1 MGKGNRSAIK
11 DKTLIRSQEDA
22 LKQRNNPFGLPD
34 SVKDD
39 WEPVTL
45 PLKQGRG
52 LIIADLHI
60 PYHDNDSIEPTFNWA
75 LSHGYSDF
83 VLIDGDL
90 GDDYQLSRF
99 ERHPEKRKYKEEME
113 SVGIFLDSV
122 SNTFPAAQI
131 ILKWGNHDN
140 RLDRYLRVKAPE
152 LFDLKTYI
160 RDDYLKLKERG
171 IIAIEHDIPI
181 KVGKLTIL
189 HGHEIQ
195 NLSTV
200 VNPARGAY
208 MKAIECVL
216 IAHSH
221 RTSQHVETSLS
232 GRLDT
237 AWSIGCLCQLHPEY
251 ARLNKW
257 NQGFAGLDFDG
268 NDFQIENKRIV
279 EIDNKR
285 LVR

>member
-1 MGKGNRSAIK
+1 MAEIAKQYLSKYTDTSTLQLARIIFKEHPKVFNSIEHARHILRYYRGASGKNDRAK
-11 DKTLIRSQEDA
+11 LTDPTLIRSQEDA
-22 LKQRNNPFGLPD
+22 LKHKTNPFGLPD

-39 WEPVTL
+39 WQPKTL
-45 PLKQGRG
+45 PFKQGRG
-52 LIIADLHI
+52 LVIADLHI
-60 PYHDNDSIEPTFNWA
+60 PYHDNTAIEPTFNWA
-75 LSHGYSDF
+75 LSKGYSDF
-83 VLIDGDL
+83 VLINGDL

-99 ERHPEKRKYKEEME
+99 DRNPENRKYKQEME
-113 SVGIFLDSV
+113 SVGVFLDSV
-122 SNTFPAAQI
+122 SDTFPSAQI

-171 IIAIEHDIPI
+171 VIAVEHDIPI
-181 KVGKLTIL
+181 RVGKLTIL

-208 MKAIECVL
+208 LKAIECIL

-221 RTSQHVETSLS
+221 RTSQHAEHHY
-232 GRLDT
+232 R
-237 AWSIGCLCQLHPEY
+237 
-251 ARLNKW
+251 
-257 NQGFAGLDFDG
+257 AG
-268 NDFQIENKRIV
+268 
-279 EIDNKR
+279 
-285 LVR
+285 